1 MRTRVIL
8 AGLVMAGMAA
18 CNGEAKR
25 REVSETL
32 TLDKSETVAPA
43 SAPAEPARS
52 GVAGFAA
59 VPGNA
64 AAKDAAATVEE
75 TAVGRPGAAPISGMI
90 IRTGTAGLE
99 VELLDPGLSEIRR
112 LVARLG
118 GYVANVSM
126 QGGNEQVRQAT
137 LELKVPADRFDEL
150 TGGLE
155 PLGRVEFVNVAA
167 EDVGEEF
174 VDLTARA
181 SNARRLESRLLELL
195 GTRTGRLQDVLS
207 VERELARVREE
218 IERIDGR
225 LRYLKTRAAMSTLS
239 VQLHEPF
246 PIVGDHPGRNVVLE
260 ALRQAW
266 RNFVGVLA
274 GSIALLGYAVPVGLL
289 VWGAV
294 GAGRR
299 WRRAPAPSV

>member
-1 MRTRVIL
+1 MRARVMM
-8 AGLVMAGMAA
+8 AGLVLAA
-18 CNGEAKR
+18 VVACDGEPKR
-25 REVSETL
+25 AELTESVS
-32 TLDKSETVAPA
+32 LDKSETTTPAATPA
-43 SAPAEPARS
+43 SPARS

-59 VPGNA
+59 EAEN
-64 AAKDAAATVEE
+64 AAATVEE
-75 TAVGRPGAAPISGMI
+75 TAIGRPGAAPLSSMI

-112 LVARLG
+112 LVGRLG

-126 QGGNEQVRQAT
+126 QGGKEQIRQAT

-181 SNARRLESRLLELL
+181 SNSRRLESRLLELL

-225 LRYLKTRAAMSTLS
+225 LRYLRTRAAMSTLS

-260 ALRQAW
+260 ALREAW

-274 GSIALLGYAVPVGLL
+274 ASIASLGYLVPIGLL
-289 VWGAV
+289 VWGAIV
-294 GAGRR
+294 AGRR
-299 WRRAPAPSV
+299 WRRAPASASA

>member
-1 MRTRVIL
+1 MM
-8 AGLVMAGMAA
+8 AGLVLAGVMSCSKDVAETHQSMTADKAA
-18 CNGEAKR
+18 NEA
-25 REVSETL
+25 V
-32 TLDKSETVAPA
+32 PA
-43 SAPAEPARS
+43 SAPAESRRA
-52 GVAGFAA
+52 VAGFAA
-59 VPGNA
+59 S
-64 AAKDAAATVEE
+64 AKDAEVSEVSSAEE
-75 TAVGRPGAAPISGMI
+75 GPLSRPGAAPVSSMI
-90 IRTGTAGLE
+90 IRTGNAGLE
-99 VELLDPGLSEIRR
+99 VELLDPGLAEVRR

-126 QGGNEQVRQAT
+126 QGGKDQVRQAA
-137 LELKVPADRFDEL
+137 LELKVPAERFDDL

-155 PLGRVEFVNVAA
+155 PIGRLEFVNVTA

-181 SNARRLESRLLELL
+181 SNARRLESRLLDLL

-246 PIVGDHPGRNVVLE
+246 PIAGDPGRNVVLE
-260 ALRQAW
+260 ALREAW
-266 RNFVGVLA
+266 RNFVGVVA
-274 GSIALLGYAVPVGLL
+274 ASIASLGYLVPVGLL
-289 VWGAV
+289 VWGAIV
-294 GAGRR
+294 AGRR
-299 WRRAPAPSV
+299 WRRAPAQA